1 MTTLKFTEL
10 CTVDAESSLK
20 VMRERFAKVEPEN
33 AVSTVSNE
41 LPKVSIVRDP
51 DAVALYLS
59 QMLAP
64 PPVPVASRAGS
75 FVSMVAT
82 VLDPFHVPDGVS
94 MFVAPAKK
102 SLEAVTVTALE
113 AADAVLWPQ
122 MLDARTV
129 NV

>member
-20 VMRERFAKVEPEN
+20 VMRERFAKVEPEK

-41 LPKVSIVRDP
+41 LPKVSIVREP

-75 FVSMVAT
+75 LGSMVAT
-82 VLDPFHVPDGVS
+82 VLDPFHVPVGVS
-94 MFVAPAKK
+94 MFVAPTKK

-113 AADAVLWPQ
+113 VADAAL
-122 MLDARTV
+122 
-129 NV
+129 